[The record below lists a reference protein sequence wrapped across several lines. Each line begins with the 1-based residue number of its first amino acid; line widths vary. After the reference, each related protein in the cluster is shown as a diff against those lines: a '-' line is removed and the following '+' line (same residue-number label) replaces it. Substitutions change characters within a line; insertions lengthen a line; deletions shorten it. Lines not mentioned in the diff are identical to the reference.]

1 MKAKSLKKRKWY
13 QRSGSLRMKTR
24 MKNTTA
30 FFITERRKHSR
41 SCHEGE
47 KQTSTSNS
55 VERGRELIHIFVL
68 SFSMIMVSRK
78 GKRVLPATK
87 QQHSNAARISFAR
100 KQREPKTVKEN

>member
-1 MKAKSLKKRKWY
+1 MKAKSLKKREWY

-78 GKRVLPATK
+78 GKRVLPAPPNNNT
-87 QQHSNAARISFAR
+87 ATPLEFLL
-100 KQREPKTVKEN
+100 RESKENQKVKEN